1 MRLAGIAMFS
11 CCAVVFAQVAAEANK
26 EYKDPAFREKLATGL
41 ASQSRDA
48 RQKPKELVA
57 ALGIKPGMTVA
68 DVGTGGGYMLKHL
81 SGAVGESG
89 TVYAQDVFPD
99 FVESAKKTA
108 AGLTNIK
115 YVIGNAKSA
124 ELPANSQDV
133 ILVLDAYH
141 HFDYPAQMLASLR
154 QALKPEGRL
163 VIVEYHKN
171 EKSMANGRGLTHI
184 RLPREEFVKE
194 IESNGLRAIEVKDF
208 LPEVQWMGIFVRR

>member
-1 MRLAGIAMFS
+1 MRLTAIAVFCS
-11 CCAVVFAQVAAEANK
+11 CLAFGQAAAEANK
-26 EYKDPAFREKLATGL
+26 EYKDPAFRTKLATGL
-41 ASQSRDA
+41 TSESRDA

-57 ALGIKPGMTVA
+57 AMGIKPGMTVA

-81 SGAVGESG
+81 SGAVGETG

-99 FVESAKKTA
+99 LLESAKKTG
-108 AGLTNIK
+108 AGLSNIK
-115 YVIGNAKSA
+115 YVIGNAKSS
-124 ELPANSQDV
+124 ELPENSQDV

-141 HFDYPAQMLASLR
+141 HFDFPAPMLASLR
-154 QALKPEGRL
+154 QALKPDGRL

-194 IESNGLRAIEVKDF
+194 IESNGLRALEVKDF
-208 LPEVQWMGIFVRR
+208 IPEVQWMGIFVRR